1 VILKILNVFFRW
13 IFYFIFRDPKIL
25 YFMILN
31 KSSYIHRKAIL
42 RYKDKKSLQF
52 GSHVYI
58 GAFSIIVVLDDA
70 SPNAYK
76 DSFLSVGANTY
87 IGEGN
92 NIRAAGGQIRIG
104 ANCLISQHV
113 TIVASN
119 HNIESDQPI
128 IKQGWSKDNNFVI
141 IKDDVWIGAGS
152 IVLPGITIGTGAVI
166 AAGSVVTKNV
176 EEYAI
181 VAGNPARIVRFR
193 SKF

>member
-1 VILKILNVFFRW
+1 MILKCVKLLFSRF
-13 IFYFIFRDPKIL
+13 FYFLFRNPTIL
-25 YFMILN
+25 LFIIMN
-31 KSSYIHRKAIL
+31 RSSYIHRKAIL
-42 RYKDKKSLQF
+42 RYKDRKSIVI
-52 GSHVYI
+52 SDRVYI
-58 GAFSIIVVLDDA
+58 GAFSVLIVLDDV

-76 DSFLSVGANTY
+76 ESYLSIGTDTY

-119 HNIESDQPI
+119 HNMKPDQLI
-128 IKQGWSKDNNFVI
+128 KKQGWSKDNNFVVI
-141 IKDDVWIGAGS
+141 NDDVWIGAGS

-181 VAGNPARIVRFR
+181 VAGNPAKII
-193 SKF
+193 KYL

>member
-1 VILKILNVFFRW
+1 LKYIKLLFSRF
-13 IFYFIFRDPKIL
+13 FYFVFRDPTIL
-25 YFMILN
+25 LFTIMN
-31 KSSYIHRKAIL
+31 RSSNIHRFSIL
-42 RYKDKKSLQF
+42 RYKDRKSMVL
-52 GSHVYI
+52 SDRVTI
-58 GAFSIIVVLDDA
+58 GAFSVLIVQDDV

-76 DSFLSVGANTY
+76 GSYLSIGTGTY

-104 ANCLISQHV
+104 ANCLISQYV

-119 HNIESDQPI
+119 HNIKSDQLI
-128 IKQGWSKDNNFVI
+128 IKQGWSKENNFVVI
-141 IKDDVWIGAGS
+141 NDDVWIGAGS

-181 VAGNPARIVRFR
+181 VAGNPA
-193 SKF
+193 KFIKYR